1 MYWNFHSHP
10 RNRQKKYSLKKINV
24 YNRDLYSRI
33 SKYLNISVKF
43 LCNWFLYKTLL
54 EIPSFIQNNL
64 DQKSP
69 KLLAVILEVCRESD
83 VFILRD
89 LYFNVFSTIFS
100 CFKLSAY
107 LILIKKE
114 VVLIIFLSIRLLF
127 PMYFIFV
134 WKFKNYHASV

>member
-1 MYWNFHSHP
+1 MYWNFHSRP
-10 RNRQKKYSLKKINV
+10 RNRQKNTVFKKLLFTTGIS
-24 YNRDLYSRI
+24 RDRI

-127 PMYFIFV
+127 PMFFIFV

>member
-1 MYWNFHSHP
+1 MYWNFHSRP
-10 RNRQKKYSLKKINV
+10 RNKQKKYSFKKINV

>member
-1 MYWNFHSHP
+1 MYWNFHSRP
-10 RNRQKKYSLKKINV
+10 RNRQKNTVFKKLLFTTGIS
-24 YNRDLYSRI
+24 RDRI

-107 LILIKKE
+107 LILIKKK
-114 VVLIIFLSIRLLF
+114 VVLIIFLSIHLLF
-127 PMYFIFV
+127 PMFSIFV
-134 WKFKNYHASV
+134 WKFENYHASV